1 MAYLL
6 NYLSLTHFVFCV
18 ELEIINKKYVKNEQL
33 YFVYLESGM
42 LLNEFAQGA
51 RKK

>member
-6 NYLSLTHFVFCV
+6 NYLSLTHSVFCV
-18 ELEIINKKYVKNEQL
+18 ELQILNKKYVKNEQL
-33 YFVYLESGM
+33 YFVYLESM
-42 LLNEFAQGA
+42 LLNELIAQGA